1 MDSYNITWS
10 KPQLRMH
17 IPYTIW
23 EGRGYGEQ
31 SMGAVQIHL
40 SMPALGMQDVAQD
53 CPGDAR

>member
-1 MDSYNITWS
+1 
-10 KPQLRMH
+10 MH